1 MRGAGLKDAVRALVA
16 LFGAVALVAFLP
28 ESAAACPVC
37 FDSSDENRMAFLA
50 TTAFLS
56 LLPLGMV
63 AGAGLYLRKRSR
75 ERGDDV
81 SDMDRPEP

>member
-1 MRGAGLKDAVRALVA
+1 MMRALI
-16 LFGAVALVAFLP
+16 LFGLAALLLVAFP
-28 ESAAACPVC
+28 DAAAACPVC

-63 AGAGLYLRKRSR
+63 AGAGLWIRKKAND
-75 ERGDDV
+75 RGHDPVDP
-81 SDMDRPEP
+81 DRPEP